1 MAGCKQ
7 RPSDLTILLQELN
20 MRQCLHVQITDSAIT
35 VRDSYKKVKEQQR
48 TVIGKDLLG
57 ANSQNA
63 DTSVSALTAM
73 LQKNPACLCLLP

>member
-1 MAGCKQ
+1 
-7 RPSDLTILLQELN
+7 

-48 TVIGKDLLG
+48 AVIGKDLLG

-73 LQKNPACLCLLP
+73 RVSAFYLNFAIKRRRPRYLSSS